1 MLLTRLLAIA
11 ALAAL
16 TLVVTPRVASA
27 QTQVKPYFLIIF
39 DTSGS
44 MNETTDTSPTDD
56 TPLPN
61 SCGYQTT
68 TGPMDD
74 RFTAPRKM
82 DAAKCALG
90 KILNATGDAD
100 FGLMQFA
107 QSDGGCGNGDTCT
120 PEISSAQMRVAI
132 ESNTSGGILS
142 LIDKAGM
149 APVNELCAGGY
160 TPLGGTLVA
169 AKAYFEGELAGF
181 EAPTVGDTGLACR
194 PLSVILLTDGLEC
207 CNDCDDDE
215 DLFTTGCPK
224 ANATLMAAGK
234 GTCVME
240 CGFGGGCGNAG
251 NLDAFESAPEKAF
264 ELLNETMVPSASG
277 MVAKQIRTYTVG
289 FGITPGQARI
299 ERIATGGGTDASNGG
314 GGNRAFY
321 ASDETGLALAFSQI
335 IADSQPPAEECNGAD
350 DDCDT
355 LIDEGFPKYCDLHAT
370 PPITTP
376 ILCEEPNET
385 LCDGIDDDCDG
396 ILDEGTMNECGACG
410 EETPAE
416 VCDGFDNDCDGTIDE
431 GTGGGACG
439 RDEGEC
445 MSGELVCE
453 DGMLDCEGEVGPEP
467 EQCNGKDDD
476 CDGMIDEDPTGILC
490 PDGRCVAGQ
499 CSPFCDVSEFAET
512 CANGRRPERQPSG
525 ECLCIIDDCDREACA
540 EMTIEQDDEALCA
553 PGRDDIAACTCRGGG
568 CTFNCDGVTCRDDQI
583 CDPRRGLCV
592 LDDCRGLGCPDGQL
606 CDFAAKECVTD
617 ECVDADC
624 DDTEVCRRG
633 VCEKSCGDIQC
644 DDGETCKAGR
654 CVENGCAE
662 IQCAEDDFCDPQS
675 QTCEDDP
682 CALRSCGEGLVCVS
696 TTGDCER
703 DPCFGVRCPDEQACR
718 GGECR
723 RLGDDGDPVQVGN
736 PSRLLATG
744 GGGCSCST
752 VGGSSGGGSQRS
764 GLAGLLALAFAC
776 ATFMRARRRKN
787 AGGAQA
793 QTLIMVALALAG
805 TLSSGCSVE
814 PFCVNCVSLNG
825 NDGGGSGGS
834 SGVGNPTAGSGAGN
848 AGSAGNAGNAG
859 AAGSEPDDGGID
871 ADVDG
876 CVERFEECNAI
887 DDDCDGRVDEKVE
900 PTVNGCE
907 QRGICGGSEPA
918 CVAGQ
923 FKCQFPAER
932 EDEETLCDELD
943 NDCDGKV
950 DEAFPTLGDT
960 CSLGVG
966 QCSTPGTLECN
977 GAGTGVLC
985 VIGDPLEPGD
995 EVCDGIDNDCD
1006 GVADEPAS
1014 DPGMND
1020 SFVRDELVQVAASVW
1035 MYKYE
1040 ASRPDATDDE
1050 QGIIGER
1057 ACSKADVMPWT
1068 NVTYDE
1074 AVDACEAAGL
1084 SLCTEAQWLDGC
1096 NGSANNC
1103 VWGFTPTAG
1112 SCSVYP
1118 LPMPPAMPTV
1128 NRADACNGHDLGA
1141 TPGGADNDALDAT
1154 GSYARCFATQMASG
1168 QIFDL
1173 SGNAKEW
1180 VTDDSTAGTL
1190 PAGSN
1195 PTRGGSY
1202 NNLPGG
1208 MRCDFSFSAAN
1219 NGVRLR
1225 NIGFRCCTTTA
1236 PP

>member
-1 MLLTRLLAIA
+1 MLLTRLLATA

-16 TLVVTPRVASA
+16 TLVATPRLVSA
-27 QTQVKPYFLIIF
+27 QTQVKPYFLIVF

-44 MNETTDTSPTDD
+44 MND
-56 TPLPN
+56 LPAVAN
-61 SCGYQTT
+61 TCGYQTT
-68 TGPMDD
+68 TMTGGMNPVTT
-74 RFTAPRKM
+74 TASRKM

-90 KILNATGDAD
+90 KLLNSTGDAD

-107 QSDGGCGNGDTCT
+107 QNGCGEGDSCG
-120 PEISSAQMRVAI
+120 PVAESAQLRVPI
-132 ESNTSGGILS
+132 ETNTSGGILS
-142 LIDKAGM
+142 LIDKAG
-149 APVNELCAGGY
+149 AASNSNANELCAGGY

-169 AKAYFEGELAGF
+169 AKDYFQGDLSGAD
-181 EAPTVGDTGLACR
+181 APTEGDTGLSCR
-194 PLSVILLTDGLEC
+194 PLSVILLTDGVEC
-207 CNDCDDDE
+207 CNDCDDDSASSIYVQ
-215 DLFTTGCPK
+215 GCPD
-224 ANATLMAAGK
+224 ANAEITSAGLAACPSGMSS
-234 GTCVME
+234 G
-240 CGFGGGCGNAG
+240 CGSWGGCDND
-251 NLDAFESAPEKAF
+251 DAFESAPQKAW
-264 ELLNETMVPSASG
+264 ELRNESTVPAAGGDVS
-277 MVAKQIRTYTVG
+277 KTIRTYVIG
-289 FGITPGQARI
+289 FGLTPGDQRI
-299 ERIATGGGTDASNGG
+299 ERIAVGGGTDNPSDGS

-321 ASDETGLALAFSQI
+321 AQDEAALALAFSQI

-355 LIDEGFPKYCDLHAT
+355 LIDEGFPKYCDLHAM
-370 PPITTP
+370 PPVTTP
-376 ILCEEPNET
+376 TLCEEPNET

-445 MSGELVCE
+445 MAGELVCE

-476 CDGMIDEDPTGILC
+476 CDGMIDEDPIGILC

-553 PGRDDIAACTCRGGG
+553 PGRDDIGACVCRGGG

-606 CDFAAKECVTD
+606 CDFSAKECVTD
-617 ECVDADC
+617 ECADADC

-644 DDGETCKAGR
+644 GDGESCKAGR
-654 CVENGCAE
+654 CVEDGCAE
-662 IQCAEDDFCDPQS
+662 IECADDDYCDPRS
-675 QTCEDDP
+675 QTCKDDP

-696 TTGDCER
+696 STGECER

-723 RLGDDGDPVQVGN
+723 RLGDDEDPVQVGN

-752 VGGSSGGGSQRS
+752 VGGGSSGSGGSQRS
-764 GLAGLLALAFAC
+764 GLAGLLTLAFAC
-776 ATFMRARRRKN
+776 ATFVRARRRKS
-787 AGGAQA
+787 AGHTAQV
-793 QTLIMVALALAG
+793 QTLIVAALALGSA
-805 TLSSGCSVE
+805 LSSGCSVE
-814 PFCVNCVSLNG
+814 PFCTNCVSPTG

-834 SGVGNPTAGSGAGN
+834 SGSGNPTAGSGGNSGTAGN
-848 AGSAGNAGNAG
+848 AGNAGNAG
-859 AAGSEPDDGGID
+859 AAGSEPDDGGVD
-871 ADVDG
+871 AEVDG

-918 CVAGQ
+918 CVGGE

-950 DEAFPTLGDT
+950 DEAFATLGDT

-966 QCSTPGTLECN
+966 QCSTPGTLQCN

-1020 SFVRDELVQVAASVW
+1020 SFVHEELVQVAASVW

-1040 ASRPDATDDE
+1040 ASRPDADDDE
-1050 QGIIGER
+1050 PGIIGER
-1057 ACSKADVMPWT
+1057 ACSKAEVVPWT
-1068 NVTYDE
+1068 NITYEE
-1074 AVDACEAAGL
+1074 AVEACDAAGL
-1084 SLCTEAQWLDGC
+1084 TLCTEAQWLDAC
-1096 NGSANNC
+1096 NATANNC
-1103 VWGFTPTAG
+1103 AFGVTLPGGGNCTT
-1112 SCSVYP
+1112 YP
-1118 LPMPPAMPTV
+1118 ANGL
-1128 NRADACNGHDLGA
+1128 NACNGHDLQA
-1141 TPGGADNDALDAT
+1141 MPGDPDTDTLSAT
-1154 GSYARCFATQMASG
+1154 GSFPNCFAGQMASG

-1236 PP
+1236 AP